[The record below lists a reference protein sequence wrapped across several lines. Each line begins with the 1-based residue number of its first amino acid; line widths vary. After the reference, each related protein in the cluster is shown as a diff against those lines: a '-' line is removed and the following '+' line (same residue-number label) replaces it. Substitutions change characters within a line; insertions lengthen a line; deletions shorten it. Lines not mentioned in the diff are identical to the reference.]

1 MTPMINRIF
10 TGILLACALTVLTSC
25 KSSEERAEEHFA
37 AALEHM
43 ENDDVARAT
52 VEFQN
57 VFSRNGKHRDARATY
72 AKMRRDHGDIAEAY
86 SQYLRLVEQYPDDLE
101 GRKALA
107 EMAFENGN
115 WDELRRHGE
124 YTAKLAPEDQTA
136 RISTV
141 ALAYRDAVIGNNET
155 GRSEAQKAAL
165 ELLEE
170 APSHLGLRRLVI
182 DDYIRLKDW
191 KRALQAVDAALEYA
205 PESTEFLQKRLGV
218 LYAINDSDAIEQQL
232 TRMVETFPENQ
243 QMLAALVQ
251 WQISRGNTDQ
261 AEALLRER
269 VDPQDESPEAGATLV
284 RFLSEFRGSDA
295 AKAEL
300 DKLIASGSPHQ
311 ALYRSLR
318 ASINFDTGNQQEAI
332 AEMQAILDGAEP
344 SASTDNVK
352 VGLARMLDATGNPVG
367 ARAMIEEVLERDST
381 HTEALKRR
389 ADWLI
394 ADDQTGDAIMTLR
407 AALADTPNDPEIMTL
422 MARAHERDGNK
433 ELMSEML
440 ALAVENSNNGAA
452 ESLRYARHLM
462 SQGKHLPAE
471 DALLGA
477 LRIQPQNAQILAA
490 LGGLYVDMQD
500 WGRTEH
506 VAQTLRGL
514 DTEQTTELANNLTAR
529 RLAAQNRETELN
541 SFLESVSAGTEGVDT
556 ADIVII
562 RRYLDQDDTE
572 QALDHV
578 DKLLAVSPDTPM
590 LHFVR
595 ASILAQSGRV
605 SEAETIFNDL
615 LEEDDQRAEVWTALY
630 RLQRSSGN
638 RDAALATL
646 ATARTTVPGSAQLA
660 WVEAGELELA
670 GDIDGAIAVYEDL
683 YAKDSSN
690 QIVAN
695 NLASLLADHRED
707 TESLE
712 RAYTVARRLRGS
724 DVAPFQDTYGWIAY
738 RLQNY
743 DEAVAHLEP
752 AADVMENNVTVQYH
766 LAMAYAGAF
775 RFDAALAQF
784 EKVKDMI
791 DPANPPAFVA
801 TMDAEI
807 ARLKEPKTEDAN

>member
-1 MTPMINRIF
+1 MTNRILS
-10 TGILLACALTVLTSC
+10 GILLACALTALTSC
-25 KSSEERAEEHFA
+25 KSSEERAEEHFK

-101 GRKALA
+101 GRKALS
-107 EMAFENGN
+107 EMAFDNGN

-124 YTAKLAPEDQTA
+124 YLAKLAPDDLTA
-136 RISTV
+136 RISLV
-141 ALAYRDAVIGNNET
+141 ALAYRDAVIGGNET
-155 GRSEAQKAAL
+155 ARTEAQKAAL

-170 APSHLGLRRLVI
+170 DPSHLGLRRLVA

-191 KRALQAVDAALEYA
+191 KRALQAVDGALEYA
-205 PESTEFLQKRLGV
+205 PESTEFLQKRLGI
-218 LYAINDSDAIEQQL
+218 LYATNDTDAIEQQL
-232 TRMVETFPENQ
+232 SAMVEKFPDNQ
-243 QMLAALVQ
+243 QMMAALVQ
-251 WQISRGNTDQ
+251 WHISRGNTDQ
-261 AEALLRER
+261 AETLLRDR
-269 VDPQDESPEAGATLV
+269 VDPQDENPEAGATLI

-295 AKAEL
+295 ARAEL
-300 DKLIASGSPHQ
+300 DKLIATGTPHQ

-318 ASINFDTGNQQEAI
+318 ASINFDTGARQDAI
-332 AEMQAILDGAEP
+332 AEMQEILDGAEP
-344 SASTDNVK
+344 SAQTDNVK
-352 VGLARMLDATGNPVG
+352 VGLARMLDVTGNPVG
-367 ARAMIEEVLERDST
+367 ARALIEEVLERDAT

-407 AALADTPNDPEIMTL
+407 SALSDTPDDPEIMTL
-422 MARAHERDGNK
+422 LARAHERDGNK
-433 ELMSEML
+433 ELMAEML
-440 ALAVENSNNGAA
+440 ALAVENSNNGAD
-452 ESLRYARHLM
+452 ESLRYARHLI
-462 SQGKHLPAE
+462 SEGKQLPAE

-477 LRIQPQNAQILAA
+477 LRIQPNNPQILSA
-490 LGGLYVDMQD
+490 LGGLYIDMQD

-506 VAQTLRGL
+506 VARTLRGL
-514 DTEQTTELANNLTAR
+514 DTDQTTELANNLTAR

-541 SFLESVSAGTEGVDT
+541 AFLESVSAGSEGVDT
-556 ADIVII
+556 ADIVLI

-578 DKLLAVSPDTPM
+578 DKLLAVAPDTPT

-605 SEAETIFNDL
+605 SEAETIFGDL

-646 ATARTTVPGSAQLA
+646 DTARATVPDSIQLG
-660 WVEAGELELA
+660 WLEAGELELA

-683 YAKDSSN
+683 YARDSGN

-712 RAYTVARRLRGS
+712 RAYTVARRLRGT

-743 DEAVAHLEP
+743 DEALAHLEP
-752 AADVMENNVTVQYH
+752 AADEMEGNVTVQYH
-766 LAMAYAGAF
+766 LAMAYAATY
-775 RFDAALAQF
+775 RTDAALAQF
-784 EKVKDMI
+784 EKVKAML
-791 DPANPPAFVA
+791 DPANPPAFAA
-801 TMDAEI
+801 TIDDEI
-807 ARLKEPKTEDAN
+807 ARLTEAKAGDAN

>member
-1 MTPMINRIF
+1 MTNRIF
-10 TGILLACALTVLTSC
+10 SGILLACALTVLTNC
-25 KSSEERAEEHFA
+25 KSSEERAEEHFT
-37 AALEHM
+37 AALEHV
-43 ENDDVARAT
+43 ENGDVARAT

-72 AKMRRDHGDIAEAY
+72 AKMRRDHGDTAEAY

-101 GRKALA
+101 GRKSLA
-107 EMAFENGN
+107 EMAIENGN

-124 YTAKLAPEDQTA
+124 YAAKLAPDDLTS
-136 RISTV
+136 RISIV

-165 ELLEE
+165 ELLDED
-170 APSHLGLRRLVI
+170 PSHLGLRRLVI

-191 KRALQAVDAALEYA
+191 KRALQAVDGALEYA
-205 PESTEFLQKRLGV
+205 PESPEFLQKRLGV
-218 LYAINDSDAIEQQL
+218 LYAINDTDAIEQQL
-232 TRMVETFPENQ
+232 TTMVATFPDNQ

-251 WQISRGNTDQ
+251 WYISHGNIDH
-261 AEALLRER
+261 AETLLRDR
-269 VDPQDESPEAGATLV
+269 VDPQDENPEAGATLV
-284 RFLSEFRGSDA
+284 RFLSEFRGNGA
-295 AKAEL
+295 AKEEL

-318 ASINFDTGNQQEAI
+318 ASINFDTGSPQEAI
-332 AEMQAILDGAEP
+332 AEMQAILEGAEP
-344 SASTDNVK
+344 SAQTDNVK
-352 VGLARMLDATGNPVG
+352 VGLARMLDTTGNPVG
-367 ARAMIEEVLERDST
+367 ARALIEEVLERDST

-452 ESLRYARHLM
+452 ESLRYASHLM

-477 LRIQPQNAQILAA
+477 LRIQPRNAQILAA
-490 LGGLYVDMQD
+490 LGSLYIDMQD

-514 DTEQTTELANNLTAR
+514 DSDQTTELANTLTAR

-562 RRYLDQDDTE
+562 RRFLDQDDTE

-578 DKLLAVSPDTPM
+578 DKLLSVSPDTPM

-638 RDAALATL
+638 EEAALATL
-646 ATARTTVPGSAQLA
+646 ATARTTVPDSAQLA

-670 GDIDGAIAVYEDL
+670 GDIDGAIAVYESL

-712 RAYTVARRLRGS
+712 RAYKVARRLRGS

-766 LAMAYAGAF
+766 LAMAYAAAF
-775 RFDAALAQF
+775 RTDAALAQF
-784 EKVKDMI
+784 EKVKAMI

-807 ARLKEPKTEDAN
+807 ARLKEPQTEEAN